1 MSTKRVSI
9 HAASMTI
16 RATTAPATTRV
27 IADALTA
34 KEK

>member
-9 HAASMTI
+9 RAAPMTI
-16 RATTAPATTRV
+16 RASTTPASTRA
-27 IADALTA
+27 IADALTT